1 MDTTR
6 HRRLLEAL
14 SVPGATDLHVKPG
27 SPPRVRRKGV
37 LEAIP
42 GEPIM
47 ARAEVEDLALVV
59 LGACGPAALLD
70 GGIAATHAVDGVGRF
85 RVRAY
90 RQRGSVAMIVRR
102 IPDTIETLS
111 ALGLPDQVARLT
123 EHEQGLVFVSG
134 PPRSGRRRTLASMLD
149 HVNRVRAAHIVAV
162 EQPVEL
168 LHRDAMGSVSQLE
181 VGTDVHS
188 FGEGVNAALQADAD
202 VIVVSDVHD
211 PDTAAAVLAGAED
224 GLLVL
229 VGTEATS
236 GVDALRR
243 FIELFPFERRDAV
256 RLSLAGL
263 LRGTIAQRLAPRA
276 SGPGRVPVV
285 EIIVATSA
293 VCECLFDADTLG
305 AIDGIVARSEDEGMQ
320 SFVAATTDLLTSR
333 ALDLRG
339 ALTVIDDW
347 AALHESLEAS
357 GYLAR

>member
-1 MDTTR
+1 MSR

-14 SVPGATDLHVKPG
+14 SVPGATDLHLKPG

-37 LEAIP
+37 LEAMP
-42 GEPIM
+42 GEAIM
-47 ARAEVEDLALVV
+47 TRAEVEDLALAV

-90 RQRGSVAMIVRR
+90 RQRGSVALIIRR

-111 ALGLPDQVARLT
+111 TLGLPDQVAGFAEI
-123 EHEQGLVFVSG
+123 EHGLVLVAG
-134 PPRSGRRRTLASMLD
+134 PPHSGRRRTLASMLD

-181 VGTDVHS
+181 VGTDVRS
-188 FGEGVNAALQADAD
+188 FGEGVQAALHADAD
-202 VIVVSDVHD
+202 VVVVSDIAD
-211 PDTAAAVLAGAED
+211 PDTAAGVLTGAED

-229 VGTEATS
+229 AGIEALS
-236 GVDALRR
+236 GVDALRG

-263 LRGTIAQRLAPRA
+263 LRGTVAQRLAPRA
-276 SGPGRVPVV
+276 AGSGRVPVV
-285 EIIVATSA
+285 EIVIATSA

-305 AIDGIVARSEDEGMQ
+305 AIDGIVARGDDDGMQ
-320 SFVAATTDLLTSR
+320 SFVAATT
-333 ALDLRG
+333 ALMNDGAVDLRG

-347 AALHESLEAS
+347 SALHQALEAS